1 MAKVIRGLLYVTQD
15 GGPSA
20 ANRHRPS
27 FISGKLLTILIIKNK
42 IIVKNL
48 INKYKRDTNKRK

>member
-27 FISGKLLTILIIKNK
+27 FISGKLLTILIVKNK
-42 IIVKNL
+42 IIVN
-48 INKYKRDTNKRK
+48 N